1 MSTIRVGAMESSAY
15 HLAQAADLRNL
26 ASEASLIQAH
36 FYRRHWLRLARRAIR
51 SSLYWRETVLSGR
64 LPG

>member
-1 MSTIRVGAMESSAY
+1 MGITRVGAMESSAY
-15 HLAQAADLRNL
+15 HLAEARDLRNL
-26 ASEASLIQAH
+26 AREASPVLARV
-36 FYRRHWLRLARRAIR
+36 YRGHWVRLARRAVH